1 MRIDVLTLF
10 PEMFYGVLES
20 SILKRARERELITV
34 NIINFRD
41 YTTDKHSQVDDYP
54 YGGGRG
60 MLLKPEPIFAAV
72 EAIEGWQKARIIML
86 TPQGRVY
93 KQKIANELTESEHL
107 ILLAGHYE
115 GFDERI
121 REYLVTDEISIGDYV
136 LTGGELPAMVIIDS
150 VARLLPNVLGSED
163 SLIQE
168 SFTNDLLE
176 YPQYTRPEKFRGW
189 QVPEILLSGHH
200 ANIEEWRKEHSI
212 LRTSSRRKDLFKKK
226 NA

>member
-10 PEMFYGVLES
+10 PEMFYGVLEN
-20 SILKRARERELITV
+20 SILKRAREKELITV
-34 NIINFRD
+34 NLINFRD
-41 YTTDKHSQVDDYP
+41 YTRDKHNQVDDYP

-72 EAIEGWQKARIIML
+72 EAIENWQKARIIML
-86 TPQGRVY
+86 TPQGSVY
-93 KQKIANELTESEHL
+93 NQKVAYELTQSEHL

-121 REYLVTDEISIGDYV
+121 REHLVTDEISIGDYV

-150 VARLLPNVLGSED
+150 VARLLPDVLGSEE
-163 SLIQE
+163 SLIHE

-176 YPQYTRPEKFRGW
+176 YPHYTRPEIFREW
-189 QVPEILLSGHH
+189 QVPEVLLSGHH
-200 ANIEEWRKEHSI
+200 ANIEKWREEQSL
-212 LRTSSRRKDLFKKK
+212 LRTSSRRKDLLDKKSD
-226 NA
+226 